1 MYAVSL
7 ALSAVSRSRRA
18 LASSALVVR
27 LARATVSSS
36 ATPDGAAATT
46 VIAVARKR
54 SAECVVDAI
63 ARGSAHR
70 PVCVFTH
77 RRRVVR
83 RLADA
88 SLARIRAPCAV
99 PATPTHSVLLVIGA
113 RRILEPTQRV
123 LTLRLARVRSD
134 RPRHR
139 IDLRATKLA
148 RRTTCFVTAEAS
160 GSAGCQIG
168 TTVAVLG
175 RGTSARRVPAHE
187 IPRVDWILAA
197 VVLS

>member
-1 MYAVSL
+1 VL
-7 ALSAVSRSRRA
+7 F
-18 LASSALVVR
+18 VR

-70 PVCVFTH
+70 PVCVLTH

-139 IDLRATKLA
+139 IDLRATKIA
-148 RRTTCFVTAEAS
+148 RRTTCFVTAEAVV
-160 GSAGCQIG
+160 SAGCQIG
-168 TTVAVLG
+168 TTVAVPG
-175 RGTSARRVPAHE
+175 RGTSARRVLAHE

-197 VVLS
+197 VVR